1 MPLRL
6 DAIMNDRSSDV
17 LTWLLEKELQSAN
30 DVFATRDG
38 RYLHI
43 SSIFSDA
50 KTHTPIGRYVFTLFQ
65 DKERKALQILDM
77 DIVLNNAFPVCL
89 EFATRYKPSSD
100 ANEYYEVQTEEEH
113 HLCVETVNRHTV
125 PGDILGTKQTVYV
138 SAFPF
143 KVSIYND
150 LAELNHTLGLDKRI
164 LKIGDEEYTIG
175 GLSDTFTAL
184 GGVLSGEQ
192 KAEQDPWSTMVGV
205 VHSYHDATLQF
216 GNRACEVCIVLLK
229 TALGVLPTIMG
240 KERFET
246 DKLSPGKVIL
256 MDACIKANFI
266 QDNYPKK
273 DGCLAKA

>member
-6 DAIMNDRSSDV
+6 DAIMSDQSSDV
-17 LTWLLEKELQSAN
+17 LAWLLEKELQSA
-30 DVFATRDG
+30 DDAFATKDG
-38 RYLHI
+38 RYLHL
-43 SSIFSDA
+43 SNTFLDA
-50 KTHTPIGRYVFTLFQ
+50 KTHASIGRYVFTLFR
-65 DKERKALQILDM
+65 DEEHKALQILDM

-89 EFATRYKPSSD
+89 EFATRYEPSSD
-100 ANEYYEVQTEEEH
+100 ANEYYEVLTEDEQ

-143 KVSIYND
+143 KVSIYNN
-150 LAELNHTLGLDKRI
+150 LAELNHTLGLDKRT
-164 LKIGDEEYTIG
+164 LKIGDDEYTIG

-184 GGVLSGEQ
+184 GRVLSGEQ

-205 VHSYHDATLQF
+205 VHSYQDATLQF
-216 GNRACEVCIVLLK
+216 GNRAYEVCIVQLK

-246 DKLSPGKVIL
+246 DKLSPGKVVL

-266 QDNYPKK
+266 QNNYPKK
-273 DGCLAKA
+273 DN